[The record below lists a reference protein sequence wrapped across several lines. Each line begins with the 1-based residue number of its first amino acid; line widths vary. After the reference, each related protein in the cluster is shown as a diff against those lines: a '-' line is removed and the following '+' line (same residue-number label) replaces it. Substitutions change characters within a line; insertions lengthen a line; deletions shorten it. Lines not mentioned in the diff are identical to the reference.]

1 MRRILQQ
8 LSLVSVLLAGNAVAD
23 EPSSGALTVRL
34 QALQSAKGKAGCWL
48 FDAAHAKA
56 YPTEPEVA
64 RALRWG
70 SIAGSGSLISFE
82 GLAPGTYAL
91 ACFHD
96 ENGNGKLD
104 TNWLGIPNEGM
115 VASNH
120 AKGRMGPP
128 KFEDAKFAFTG
139 PALELVLKVK
149 Y

>member
-1 MRRILQQ
+1 MRATALLTA
-8 LSLVSVLLAGNAVAD
+8 LSSLLAVTTFAAD
-23 EPSSGALTVRL
+23 AAPCALTV
-34 QALQSAKGKAGCWL
+34 QVVGLQSSNGKVGCWL
-48 FDAAHAKA
+48 YDAAHAKG
-56 YPTEPEVA
+56 YPTDA
-64 RALRWG
+64 TAAHALRWG
-70 SIAGSGSLISFE
+70 AIAASRATVTFD

-104 TNWLGIPNEGM
+104 TNWLGIPKEGM

-128 KFEDAKFAFTG
+128 KFDDAKFALAA
-139 PALELVLKVK
+139 PQLALQLKIK

>member
-1 MRRILQQ
+1 M
-8 LSLVSVLLAGNAVAD
+8 
-23 EPSSGALTVRL
+23 
-34 QALQSAKGKAGCWL
+34 
-48 FDAAHAKA
+48 
-56 YPTEPEVA
+56 
-64 RALRWG
+64 
-70 SIAGSGSLISFE
+70 
-82 GLAPGTYAL
+82 APGTYAL